1 MEPVTPR
8 SHSQE
13 QTRKGLERLRSLEMS
28 ATYVRYVV
36 RIMTPGSGSE
46 TPRTTTEKM
55 LLGKEV
61 AAMRL
66 SRIVLITAAVAV
78 AALFG
83 PASAGAVPPVREPL
97 VFPEE
102 LPLPAGVFCPWEG
115 LVTFPVTREY
125 ATTFYDSEGNITR
138 VLITGSLVITVTNVE
153 NGESVTL
160 NIPGSTVAVDDL
172 VTYRGRNVIFPVSGE
187 LKLVS
192 GLVVVT
198 VDSAGFQHPV
208 TIHGSTVDICALLA

>member
-115 LVTFPVTREY
+115 LVTFP
-125 ATTFYDSEGNITR
+125 
-138 VLITGSLVITVTNVE
+138 
-153 NGESVTL
+153 
-160 NIPGSTVAVDDL
+160 
-172 VTYRGRNVIFPVSGE
+172 
-187 LKLVS
+187 
-192 GLVVVT
+192 
-198 VDSAGFQHPV
+198 
-208 TIHGSTVDICALLA
+208 